1 MSVEELVS
9 QIKSN
14 ASLAQEF
21 ENATDSGTIADFL
34 KSKGC
39 SATEEEFTS
48 YIADHS

>member
-1 MSVEELVS
+1 MSAEELVA

-14 ASLAQEF
+14 PDLANEF

-34 KSKGC
+34 KAKGC
-39 SATEEEFTS
+39 SASEAEFTA